1 MTLDDQLDFNTT
13 TLSDGI
19 PLVASRFDSMTSATT
34 GIALRLDGIPQN
46 QLMYVSLLPAM
57 LTRVGVIENGRPIPY
72 EEMTERLRKEILS
85 LNSDFG
91 TNPRTGRVELV
102 LRGGGNN
109 AAEAR
114 RAIEWMQLV
123 LFNPDWRPENLARIR
138 DVVDQMLSG
147 LRRTM
152 QGAEENWVN
161 PVATAYWKQ
170 DNPLFLAT
178 TSFLTQTH
186 NVYRIRWMLKDV
198 TPGQRVRTVGVLNE
212 LAGMTAARTNLK
224 ARLAQLQNDSD
235 KVVADA
241 AKDLDLSLTDIPD
254 STLSL
259 DWQHLCREMA
269 DDLSAGPE
277 KVLAA
282 LESIRKQMLRTGN
295 ARMFQIGSAS
305 TQQTLAEPVRALIQ
319 KLERAPAVKATYDT
333 TSVVLKH
340 LRERE
345 PAVTRPIFVG
355 LLNPN
360 SQGGVFLHSAPGT
373 AFEDVSREK
382 LLDFLAAYLYGGGGG
397 HSLFLKT
404 VGAGMA
410 YSNGIGMRLGQGRS
424 YYYAER
430 TPELPLT
437 MKFVIE
443 EIKKT
448 DYDPALV
455 DYAVAQAFGGTR
467 SAASY
472 EARGEAIAANLAD
485 GLTPEIVAR
494 FHREILN
501 LRNTPDLAADLFKRM
516 PNIYA
521 QVLPGLGPSKSSVPD
536 GIFFVIGPEKQLAA
550 WEDYLK
556 SVESPDTKLYRL
568 YPRDFWM

>member
-1 MTLDDQLDFNTT
+1 MY
-13 TLSDGI
+13 LS
-19 PLVASRFDSMTSATT
+19 M
-34 GIALRLDGIPQN
+34 
-46 QLMYVSLLPAM
+46 LPAM
-57 LTRVGVIENGRPIPY
+57 LTRVGVIENGRPVPY

-91 TNPRTGRVELV
+91 TNPKTGRIELV
-102 LRGGGNN
+102 LRGAGNN

-123 LFNPDWRPENLARIR
+123 LFSPDWRPENLARMR
-138 DVVDQMLSG
+138 DVVDQMLG
-147 LRRTM
+147 NLRRTM

-170 DNPLFLAT
+170 DSPLFFAT

-186 NVYRIRWMLKDV
+186 NIHRVRWMLKDA
-198 TPGQRVRTVGVLNE
+198 TPEQRVRAITVLNE
-212 LAGMTAARTNLK
+212 LASLNASRSDLK
-224 ARLAQLQNDSD
+224 ARLAQLQSNSD
-235 KVVADA
+235 KVIADA
-241 AKDLDLSLTDIPD
+241 AKDLDLTLTDIPD

-259 DWQHLCREMA
+259 DWSHLCREMA
-269 DDLSAGPE
+269 DDLSAGPG

-282 LESIRKQMLRTGN
+282 LDSIRKQILRTGN
-295 ARMFQIGSAS
+295 ARMFLVGSDS
-305 TQQTLAEPVRALIQ
+305 TQQSLADPIQ
-319 KLERAPAVKATYDT
+319 KLVGRLEKGSSARATYDT
-333 TSVVLKH
+333 TSIVLKR

-345 PAVTRPIFVG
+345 PGAANPIFVG

-360 SQGGVFLHSAPGT
+360 SQGGVFLHSTPGT
-373 AFEDVSREK
+373 GIEDTNRDK

-397 HSLFLKT
+397 HSIFLKT

-410 YSNGIGMRLGQGRS
+410 YSNGIGMRLGLGRS

-430 TPELPLT
+430 TPDLPLT

-443 EIKKT
+443 EIQKA

-455 DYAVAQAFGGTR
+455 EYAVAQSFGGTR

-472 EARGEAIAANLAD
+472 ETRGEAMAANLAD
-485 GLTPEIVAR
+485 GITPEIVTR
-494 FHREILN
+494 FHREILS
-501 LRNTPDLAADLFKRM
+501 LRNAPGLADELFKRM
-516 PNIYA
+516 PTVYA
-521 QVLPGLGPSKSSVPD
+521 QVLPGLGGTKASIKD
-536 GIFFVIGPEKQLAA
+536 GIFFVIGPEKQLAT
-550 WEDYLK
+550 WETYLK
-556 SVESPDTKLYRL
+556 SVEGQETKFYRL